1 MERINKRFSPFDS
14 RGLIVITLVFAVI
27 AIILFMERSGIRYQ
41 YNNPSLDYLNTS
53 QQVSKAQALA
63 DCEKNCLMLYQS
75 DDPSSMEAFN
85 EFENILADMKVGY
98 DALDLSNEPAYSF
111 DGYSNAVLLL
121 NNLSVLGD
129 QLLSLDEWVYNGGH
143 ALFPLTLA
151 KETYFS
157 VMESKFGI
165 AESSYNY
172 ALVDSIYVTDDFM
185 IGGGRTF
192 EIDDGWDSA
201 LSIQLSNDERVTVHA
216 YTGDEH
222 QVALIWES
230 RYGSGKFVFDNFGI
244 YTKEWRGFYAAS
256 YSLLDSVSVY
266 PVINGSSFYLD
277 DFPSQVPDGSS
288 EYVWRDY
295 GTTNRDFYVNIWW
308 PDMMQLS
315 DEYGLKYTGLAIE
328 CYDDVV
334 DGTTPSQPDEQTF
347 LYFGNMLLRMGGEIG
362 YHGYNHQPLCLD
374 DCDYNGVYDY
384 KTWTSEAAMKSGI
397 DSLIELCDRLFPGVN
412 INVYVPPSNI
422 MSDGAE
428 EFLAREYPGIRTIS
442 GIYFDSDDIDFYCTQ
457 EFDVTPEGIVAQPR
471 IISGCDL
478 TPYMK
483 IAAMSELNFHYVNSH
498 FTHPDDSLDP
508 DRGAEM
514 GWEALKASFRDFL
527 DWLYTSAP
535 NIRNF
540 TGSEM
545 SAAIQRY
552 VALAVSTEVS
562 QDRVEI
568 TLGNFYD
575 EAQLMVRFNDQTPGE
590 VTGGT
595 LEQLTD
601 TLYVLHAYSPNVTIT
616 LDAKG

>member
-1 MERINKRFSPFDS
+1 M
-14 RGLIVITLVFAVI
+14 RGLAKRNLIIAAVI
-27 AIILFMERSGIRYQ
+27 LVLAAFIATGFCLYNIFRSIRVEY
-41 YNNPSLDYLNTS
+41 
-53 QQVSKAQALA
+53 
-63 DCEKNCLMLYQS
+63 
-75 DDPSSMEAFN
+75 
-85 EFENILADMKVGY
+85 
-98 DALDLSNEPAYSF
+98 AYSSEAMGNPLM
-111 DGYSNAVLLL
+111 GYAPSAWHETVNDDVTLLYVDITWRELEPEEGVYDWEQIESENQFSRWRAEGKHVVL
-121 NNLSVLGD
+121 
-129 QLLSLDEWVYNGGH
+129 
-143 ALFPLTLA
+143 
-151 KETYFS
+151 
-157 VMESKFGI
+157 
-165 AESSYNY
+165 
-172 ALVDSIYVTDDFM
+172 
-185 IGGGRTF
+185 R
-192 EIDDGWDSA
+192 
-201 LSIQLSNDERVTVHA
+201 
-216 YTGDEH
+216 
-222 QVALIWES
+222 
-230 RYGSGKFVFDNFGI
+230 FVCDI
-244 YTKEWRGFYAAS
+244 
-256 YSLLDSVSVY
+256 
-266 PVINGSSFYLD
+266 P
-277 DFPSQVPDGSS
+277 
-288 EYVWRDY
+288 
-295 GTTNRDFYVNIWW
+295 
-308 PDMMQLS
+308 S
-315 DEYGLKYTGLAIE
+315 DEEHMDIPDWLYEKIDG
-328 CYDDVV
+328 
-334 DGTTPSQPDEQTF
+334 DGTK
-347 LYFGNMLLRMGGEIG
+347 
-362 YHGYNHQPLCLD
+362 
-374 DCDYNGVYDY
+374 YDY

-514 GWEALKASFRDFL
+514 GWEALKAHFQDYL

-590 VTGGT
+590 VTGGS